1 MRLPARLP
9 DLRVRQDA
17 RASLDVA
24 EGDPPECG
32 RDRGQSEVVVRAS
45 TSGNQ
50 GLRLAAWAAARAEES
65 VAVPR
70 TRSRPRVVKRERR
83 VTGGVFW
90 IGIVATLLA
99 GVVATNVAV
108 LRLNMKLDS
117 LGRERADLRAQNA
130 QLSSQ
135 LSSAASAPRI
145 QKLAAK
151 QLGWVQATSD
161 QTTYFNL
168 NH

>member
-1 MRLPARLP
+1 M
-9 DLRVRQDA
+9 
-17 RASLDVA
+17 
-24 EGDPPECG
+24 
-32 RDRGQSEVVVRAS
+32 
-45 TSGNQ
+45 
-50 GLRLAAWAAARAEES
+50 AAWAAAARAEES
-65 VAVPR
+65 VAVP
-70 TRSRPRVVKRERR
+70 RSRPRVVKRERR

-145 QKLAAK
+145 QKLATK
-151 QLGWVQATSD
+151 QLGWVQATPD
-161 QTTYFNL
+161 QTTYVNL
-168 NH
+168 PR

>member
-1 MRLPARLP
+1 M
-9 DLRVRQDA
+9 
-17 RASLDVA
+17 
-24 EGDPPECG
+24 
-32 RDRGQSEVVVRAS
+32 
-45 TSGNQ
+45 
-50 GLRLAAWAAARAEES
+50 AAWAAAARAEES
-65 VAVPR
+65 VAVP
-70 TRSRPRVVKRERR
+70 RSRPRVVKRERR

-99 GVVATNVAV
+99 GVVTTNVAV
-108 LRLNMKLDS
+108 LRLNMRLDS

-130 QLSSQ
+130 ELSSQ

-151 QLGWVQATSD
+151 QLGWVQATPD

-168 NH
+168 GH

>member
-1 MRLPARLP
+1 M
-9 DLRVRQDA
+9 
-17 RASLDVA
+17 
-24 EGDPPECG
+24 
-32 RDRGQSEVVVRAS
+32 
-45 TSGNQ
+45 
-50 GLRLAAWAAARAEES
+50 AAWAAARAEETP
-65 VAVPR
+65 APLR
-70 TRSRPRVVKRERR
+70 PRPRVAKRQHR
-83 VTGGVFW
+83 VTGGAFW

-151 QLGWVQATSD
+151 RLGLVQAPTE
-161 QTTYFNL
+161 QMHYFTL
-168 NH
+168 PH

>member
-1 MRLPARLP
+1 M
-9 DLRVRQDA
+9 
-17 RASLDVA
+17 
-24 EGDPPECG
+24 
-32 RDRGQSEVVVRAS
+32 
-45 TSGNQ
+45 
-50 GLRLAAWAAARAEES
+50 AAWAAAARAEET
-65 VAVPR
+65 AAPL
-70 TRSRPRVVKRERR
+70 RSRPRPRPRIAKREHR

-108 LRLNMKLDS
+108 LRLNMKLDR
-117 LGRERADLRAQNA
+117 LGRERTDLRAQNA

-161 QTTYFNL
+161 QTTYFTL
-168 NH
+168 RP

>member
-1 MRLPARLP
+1 M
-9 DLRVRQDA
+9 
-17 RASLDVA
+17 
-24 EGDPPECG
+24 
-32 RDRGQSEVVVRAS
+32 
-45 TSGNQ
+45 
-50 GLRLAAWAAARAEES
+50 AAWSAAARAEET
-65 VAVPR
+65 VAVP
-70 TRSRPRVVKRERR
+70 RSRPRVVKRERR

-130 QLSSQ
+130 ELSSQ

-151 QLGWVQATSD
+151 RLRLVPAAPHPTTHYPPPPLRHTHTS
-161 QTTYFNL
+161 
-168 NH
+168 

>member
-1 MRLPARLP
+1 M
-9 DLRVRQDA
+9 
-17 RASLDVA
+17 
-24 EGDPPECG
+24 
-32 RDRGQSEVVVRAS
+32 
-45 TSGNQ
+45 
-50 GLRLAAWAAARAEES
+50 AAWAAAARAEQTI
-65 VAVPR
+65 AVPR
-70 TRSRPRVVKRERR
+70 SRPGAVRRERR

-117 LGRERADLRAQNA
+117 LGHERADLQAQNA

-145 QKLAAK
+145 QKLAVK
-151 QLGWVQATSD
+151 RLGWGQAAPD
-161 QTTYFNL
+161 QTTYL
-168 NH
+168 TLPR

>member
-1 MRLPARLP
+1 M
-9 DLRVRQDA
+9 
-17 RASLDVA
+17 
-24 EGDPPECG
+24 
-32 RDRGQSEVVVRAS
+32 
-45 TSGNQ
+45 
-50 GLRLAAWAAARAEES
+50 AAWAAAARAEES

-70 TRSRPRVVKRERR
+70 SRPRAVKRERR

-130 QLSSQ
+130 ELSSQ

-151 QLGWVQATSD
+151 QLGWVQAPTG
-161 QTTYFNL
+161 QMHYFTL
-168 NH
+168 RP